1 MARRWTSGAPAS
13 SSTSSYAASLPSGPR
28 RSRAW
33 HAPSSVACSTSTAS
47 PGRGSPTAPRASC
60 ARCSRWT
67 PASAS
72 PPAKSSV
79 AHPWLQDAKKAP
91 NVPLG
96 DVVRARLKQ
105 FSVMNRFKKKA
116 MRVIAEHLSAEEVEV
131 IKEMFALM
139 DTDNNGRVTLEELKA
154 GLARVGS
161 KLAEPEMELLMEA
174 ADVDGDGYLD
184 YAEFVAITIHLQR
197 LSNDQHLRK
206 AFLFFDRDSSGYIE
220 RPELANALADDS
232 GKADDAVVDHV
243 LQEVDTDKD
252 GRVSFEEFVAMMK
265 AGTDWRKASRQYSK
279 QRFKSLSNSL
289 IKDGSISMA
298 H

>member
-1 MARRWTSGAPAS
+1 SASPSSSGQASGSRRSWAARTTWRRRCSAAATARRWTSGAPAS
-13 SSTSSYAASLPSGPR
+13 SSTSSSAASLPSGPR

-33 HAPSSVACSTSTAS
+33 RAPSSAACLTSTGS
-47 PGRGSPTAPRASC
+47 LGRGSPTAPRASC

-79 AHPWLQDAKKAP
+79 GNYLLDLHSNMHHQWRAAGDLSTYACMHAAHPWLQDAKKAP

-184 YAEFVAITIHLQR
+184 YAEFV
-197 LSNDQHLRK
+197 
-206 AFLFFDRDSSGYIE
+206 
-220 RPELANALADDS
+220 
-232 GKADDAVVDHV
+232 
-243 LQEVDTDKD
+243 
-252 GRVSFEEFVAMMK
+252 
-265 AGTDWRKASRQYSK
+265 
-279 QRFKSLSNSL
+279 
-289 IKDGSISMA
+289 
-298 H
+298 